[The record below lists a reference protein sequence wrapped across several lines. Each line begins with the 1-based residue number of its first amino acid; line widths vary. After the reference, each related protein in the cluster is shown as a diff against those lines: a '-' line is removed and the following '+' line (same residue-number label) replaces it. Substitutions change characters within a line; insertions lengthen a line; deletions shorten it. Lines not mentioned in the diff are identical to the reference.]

1 MPAYLTNIVP
11 IFIKRII
18 NPSVLKKI
26 LVLGA
31 GRSSVYLI
39 DYLLQHAEVQ
49 QWEVTIADLSAEAA
63 AQKAK
68 GHPNARPIA
77 FDLKNNE
84 LLQTEV
90 QRTDVV
96 VSLLPAD
103 MHLPVAEACVQHGR
117 SMFTASYVSPG
128 MQALDADVRAK
139 GLLFL
144 NEIGCD
150 PGIDHMSAMQ
160 LIDKIKAEGGKITAF
175 YSYTGGLVAKA
186 CDTNP
191 WHYKFSWNPR
201 NVVLAG
207 QPGPARYLA
216 KGTVR
221 YVPYTRLFSEA
232 SRVEVPGFGPL
243 DAYANRDSLPY
254 KELYGLQDA
263 HTLLRATF
271 RYPEYCDAWSV
282 MVYLGLTNEQLI
294 FDNCRQ
300 LRYRDLLNACLPPDQ
315 TPTVREGFEK
325 TLRERLNFDAA
336 TVARITAQFD
346 YLDFFSERTF
356 ERDQA
361 AAAQLLLD
369 ILQEKWQLAP
379 GDRDLVV
386 MQHRFEYDLKGMKKV
401 KTSTLV
407 LEGENDYHTAMAK
420 TVGLPLA
427 MALRRYLL
435 GELPLTGVQ
444 IPIQAAVYNPV
455 LAELEEV
462 GVKFVHNS

>member
-39 DYLLQHAEVQ
+39 DYLLQHADIQ
-49 QWEVTIADLSAEAA
+49 HWEVTIADLSVEAA

-68 GHPNARPIA
+68 GHPKARPIA
-77 FDLKNNE
+77 FDLKNAG
-84 LLQTEV
+84 LLQAEV
-90 QRTDVV
+90 QRADVV

-128 MQALDADVRAK
+128 MQALDAQVRSK

-160 LIDKIKAEGGKITAF
+160 LIDEIKAEGGKITAF

-216 KGTVR
+216 NGTVR
-221 YVPYTRLFSEA
+221 YVPYARLFNEA
-232 SRVEVPGFGPL
+232 TRVEVPGFGFL

-254 KELYGLQDA
+254 QSLYGLESA

-300 LRYRDLLNACLPPDQ
+300 MRYRDLLNACLPPDQ

-325 TLRERLNFDAA
+325 TLRERLHFDAA

-361 AAAQLLLD
+361 AAAQLLLE

-386 MQHRFEYDLKGMKKV
+386 MQHRFEYEVEGTPKV

-427 MALRRYLL
+427 MALHRYLL
-435 GELPLTGVQ
+435 GEISLKGVQ
-444 IPIQAAVYNPV
+444 IPIHAEVYNPV
-455 LAELEEV
+455 LSELEGW
-462 GVKFVHNS
+462 GVKFHHY

>member
-1 MPAYLTNIVP
+1 MPAYLTNIVL

-49 QWEVTIADLSAEAA
+49 LWEVTIADLSAEAA

-84 LLQTEV
+84 LLQAEV

-128 MQALDADVRAK
+128 MQALDAEVRAK

-160 LIDKIKAEGGKITAF
+160 LIDEIKAEGGKITAF
-175 YSYTGGLVAKA
+175 YSYTGGLVAPA
-186 CDTNP
+186 CDSNP

-207 QPGPARYLA
+207 QPGPALYLA
-216 KGTVR
+216 NGTVR
-221 YVPYTRLFSEA
+221 YVPYARLFSEA

-254 KELYGLQDA
+254 QSLYGLESA

-300 LRYRDLLNACLPPDQ
+300 MRYRDLLNACLPPDQ

-325 TLRERLNFDAA
+325 TLRERLHFDAA

-369 ILQEKWQLAP
+369 ILQEKWLLAP

-386 MQHRFEYDLKGMKKV
+386 MQHHFVYELHGVKKE
-401 KTSTLV
+401 KISTLV
-407 LEGENDYHTAMAK
+407 LEGNDDYHTAMAK

-435 GELPLTGVQ
+435 GELALIGVQ
-444 IPIQAAVYNPV
+444 IPIQSEIYEPV
-455 LAELEEV
+455 LAELEDW
-462 GVKFVHNS
+462 GVKFHHK

>member
-1 MPAYLTNIVP
+1 M
-11 IFIKRII
+11 
-18 NPSVLKKI
+18 KKI

-39 DYLLQHAEVQ
+39 DYLLQHAELQ
-49 QWEVTIADLSAEAA
+49 HWELTIADLSAEAA
-63 AQKAK
+63 SQKAK
-68 GHPNARPIA
+68 GHPKARPIA
-77 FDLKNNE
+77 FDLKNAD
-84 LLQTEV
+84 LLQAEV
-90 QRTDVV
+90 QRADVV

-103 MHLPVAEACVQHGR
+103 MHLPVAEACVQYGR

-128 MQALDADVRAK
+128 MQALDAEVRAK
-139 GLLFL
+139 GMLFL

-160 LIDKIKAEGGKITAF
+160 LIDQIKAAGGKITAF
-175 YSYTGGLVAKA
+175 YSYTGGLVAPA

-216 KGTVR
+216 NGTVR
-221 YVPYTRLFSEA
+221 YVPYSRLFSEA
-232 SRVEVPGFGPL
+232 SRVDVPGFGPL

-254 KELYGLQDA
+254 QELYGLQDA

-282 MVYLGLTNEQLI
+282 MVYLGLINEQLL
-294 FDNCRQ
+294 FNNCRQ
-300 LRYRDLLNACLPPDQ
+300 MRYRDLLNACLPPDN
-315 TPTVREGFEK
+315 TPTVRQGFEK
-325 TLRERLNFDAA
+325 TLRERMHLDAA
-336 TVARITAQFD
+336 TTARITAQFE
-346 YLDFFSERTF
+346 YLDFFSERIF
-356 ERDQA
+356 ERDSA
-361 AAAQLLLD
+361 SAAQLLLD
-369 ILQEKWQLAP
+369 ILQEKWLLAP

-386 MQHRFEYDLKGMKKV
+386 MQHHFVYELQGVQKE

-407 LEGENDYHTAMAK
+407 LEGDNDYHTAMAK

-435 GELPLTGVQ
+435 GELKLTGVQ
-444 IPIQAAVYNPV
+444 IPIQAEIYEPV
-455 LAELEEV
+455 LAELEDW
-462 GVKFVHNS
+462 GVKFHHN

>member
-39 DYLLQHAEVQ
+39 DYLLQHADIQ
-49 QWEVTIADLSAEAA
+49 HWEVTIADLSVDAA

-68 GHPNARPIA
+68 GHPKARPIA
-77 FDLKNNE
+77 FDLKNAG
-84 LLQTEV
+84 LLQAEV
-90 QRTDVV
+90 QRADVV

-128 MQALDADVRAK
+128 MQALDAEVRAK

-160 LIDKIKAEGGKITAF
+160 LIDEIKAEGGKITAF

-216 KGTVR
+216 NGTVR
-221 YVPYTRLFSEA
+221 YVPYARLFSEA
-232 SRVEVPGFGPL
+232 NRVEVPGFGPL

-254 KELYGLQDA
+254 QSLYGLESA

-282 MVYLGLTNEQLI
+282 MVYLGLTNEQL
-294 FDNCRQ
+294 FFNDCRNM
-300 LRYRDLLNACLPPDQ
+300 RYRDLLNACLPPDH

-325 TLRERLNFDAA
+325 TLRKRLHFDAA
-336 TVARITAQFD
+336 TVARISAQFD
-346 YLDFFSERTF
+346 YLDFFSDRTF
-356 ERDQA
+356 ERDA
-361 AAAQLLLD
+361 ASAAQLLLD
-369 ILQEKWQLAP
+369 ILQEKWLLAP

-386 MQHRFEYDLKGMKKV
+386 MQHHFVYELHGVKKE
-401 KTSTLV
+401 KISTLV
-407 LEGENDYHTAMAK
+407 LEGNDDYHTAMAK

-435 GELPLTGVQ
+435 GELALIGVQ
-444 IPIQAAVYNPV
+444 IPIQAEIYEPV
-455 LAELEEV
+455 LAELEDW
-462 GVKFVHNS
+462 GVKFHHK

>member
-11 IFIKRII
+11 IFIKRFK
-18 NPSVLKKI
+18 NPSVLKNI

-39 DYLLQHAEVQ
+39 EYLLQAEVQ
-49 QWEVTIADLSAEAA
+49 RA
-63 AQKAK
+63 
-68 GHPNARPIA
+68 
-77 FDLKNNE
+77 
-84 LLQTEV
+84 
-90 QRTDVV
+90 DVV

-103 MHLPVAEACVQHGR
+103 MHLPVAEACVQYGR

-128 MQALDADVRAK
+128 MQALDAEVRAK

-160 LIDKIKAEGGKITAF
+160 LIDQIKSEGGKITAF
-175 YSYTGGLVAKA
+175 YSYTGGLVAPA

-216 KGTVR
+216 NGTVR

-232 SRVEVPGFGPL
+232 SRVDVPGFGPL

-254 KELYGLQDA
+254 QELYDLQDA

-282 MVYLGLTNEQLI
+282 MVYLGLTNEQLL
-294 FDNCRQ
+294 FNNCQ
-300 LRYRDLLNACLPPDQ
+300 QMRYRDLLNACLPPDN
-315 TPTVREGFEK
+315 TPTVRQGFEK
-325 TLRERLNFDAA
+325 TLRERMHLDAA
-336 TVARITAQFD
+336 TTARIAAQFD
-346 YLDFFSERTF
+346 HLDFFSERTF
-356 ERDQA
+356 ERDSA
-361 AAAQLLLD
+361 SAAQLLLD
-369 ILQEKWQLAP
+369 ILQEKWLLAP

-386 MQHRFEYDLKGMKKV
+386 MQHHFIYEQQGVQKEKI
-401 KTSTLV
+401 STLV
-407 LEGENDYHTAMAK
+407 LEGDNDYYTAMAK

-427 MALRRYLL
+427 MALRRFLL
-435 GELPLTGVQ
+435 GELQLTGVQ
-444 IPIQAAVYNPV
+444 IPIQAEIYNPV
-455 LAELEEV
+455 LAELEDW
-462 GVKFVHNS
+462 GVKFHHN

>member
-11 IFIKRII
+11 IFIKRIK
-18 NPSVLKKI
+18 NPSVLKNI

-39 DYLLQHAEVQ
+39 DYLLQHADIQ
-49 QWEVTIADLSAEAA
+49 HWEVTIADLSAEAA

-68 GHPNARPIA
+68 GHPSARAIA
-77 FDLKNNE
+77 FDLKNND
-84 LLQTEV
+84 LLQAEV

-103 MHLPVAEACVQHGR
+103 MHLPVAQACVQHGR

-128 MQALDADVRAK
+128 MQALDTDVRAK
-139 GLLFL
+139 DLLFL

-150 PGIDHMSAMQ
+150 PGIDHMSAME
-160 LIDKIKAEGGKITAF
+160 LIDEIKAKGGKITAF
-175 YSYTGGLVAKA
+175 YSYTGGLVAPA

-216 KGTVR
+216 NGTVR
-221 YVPYTRLFSEA
+221 YVPYDRLFNEA
-232 SRVEVPGFGPL
+232 ARVEVPGFGFL

-254 KELYGLQDA
+254 QSLYGLESA

-282 MVYLGLTNEQLI
+282 MVYLGLTNEQLQ
-294 FDNCRQ
+294 FNHCRQ
-300 LRYRDLLNACLPPDQ
+300 MRYRDLLNACLPPDS
-315 TPTVREGFEK
+315 TPTVRAGFEK
-325 TLRERLNFDAA
+325 TLREKLHFDAP
-336 TVARITAQFD
+336 TVTRIAEQFA

-356 ERDQA
+356 SRDQA
-361 AAAQLLLD
+361 SAAQLLLD
-369 ILQEKWQLAP
+369 ILQEKWHLET

-386 MQHRFEYDLKGMKKV
+386 MQHRFEYELNGEHKV

-435 GELPLTGVQ
+435 GEVGLRGVQ
-444 IPIQAAVYNPV
+444 IPIQPEIYKPI
-455 LAELEEV
+455 LTELEEW
-462 GVKFVHNS
+462 GVKFHHN